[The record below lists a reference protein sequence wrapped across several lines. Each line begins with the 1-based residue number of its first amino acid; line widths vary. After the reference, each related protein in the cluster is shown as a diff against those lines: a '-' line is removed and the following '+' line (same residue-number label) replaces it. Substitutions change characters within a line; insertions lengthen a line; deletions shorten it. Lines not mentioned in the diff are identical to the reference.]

1 MTSPIERRALKHM
14 NGLPE
19 MRVAMEAQLMVGMET
34 YGHHIDDCG
43 YTRPQM
49 LREAAAECA
58 DLFVYLEALGDVP
71 HHVFV
76 SLRTAAVWLNRELK
90 AKP

>member
-1 MTSPIERRALKHM
+1 MTSPVERRALSHLR
-14 NGLPE
+14 GLPQ

-49 LREAAAECA
+49 LNEAAAECA
-58 DLFVYLEALGDVP
+58 DLFVYLEALEDVP
-71 HHVFV
+71 MHVFTA
-76 SLRTAAVWLNRELK
+76 LRTAAIYLDRQLK
-90 AKP
+90 ATK